1 MSSAIYA
8 KDKKENESMNRDAIV
23 ELAKEKPFLREHL
36 FTRGFLMT
44 DAQQDGSAYPFYNSW
59 KHYTLD
65 NYHFYVHP
73 KQTAFFAKSEKV
85 DCFMLG
91 HAYNPFTMEI
101 DEQQILQKMTDVTD
115 QERINILNQLTGVF
129 TIGWIEQDKL
139 TLVSDCAGMQVVY
152 YGMIGGKVYAS
163 THMQL
168 IGDLCNLKMSEY
180 VQELVAYRH
189 YHYYGAFLPGDLSAY
204 DELKRI
210 VPNTIVTYQSGVFS
224 VHRFYPVKPL
234 HMSTSNEEYLKTIEQ
249 ISDIMHRSMEL
260 IALKWKKP
268 AISLSGGMD
277 SKGTLAAANGL
288 YDRFRCF
295 SYISIPGE
303 QIDAEAAHKICEAI
317 HVVHKIDI
325 ISDQNEDFDQI
336 ENLAVMLQHNYGDIG
351 ALNSNDIRKRVFYLQ
366 TQNCDFD
373 VEVKSWVSEIGRANY
388 YKKFGFK
395 KMPRRLSPRQMTTM
409 YKFFLENRQLVRQ
422 TDSVF
427 KDYINKTAFD
437 EILNYD
443 SSDMFLWEMRYGSWG
458 GQVITCEQKFSFD
471 ITIPYN
477 NRLLLELFLSTP
489 LEKRVS
495 DQVHYDLIRH
505 LNPAIDATGITIT
518 NYNETRARMYKEK
531 LYYLVHTHLPI

>member
-1 MSSAIYA
+1 VNC
-8 KDKKENESMNRDAIV
+8 EAIV
-23 ELAKEKPFLREHL
+23 ELAKEKPFLQEHL

-44 DAQQDGSAYPFYNSW
+44 DVQQDESGYPFYNRW
-59 KHYTLD
+59 KHHTLG

-85 DCFMLG
+85 SSFLLG

-101 DEQQILQKMTDVTD
+101 DEKQILQRMTDVAE
-115 QERINILNQLTGVF
+115 QERITILNQLTGVF
-129 TIGWIEQDKL
+129 TIGWIEQGKL
-139 TLVSDCAGMQVVY
+139 TLVSDCAGMQIAY
-152 YGMIGGKVYAS
+152 YGIIGGKVYLS

-168 IGDLCNLKMSEY
+168 IGDLCNLKESEY

-204 DELKRI
+204 NELKRI
-210 VPNTIVTYQSGVFS
+210 VPNTIVTYQNSAFS
-224 VHRFYPVKPL
+224 VQRFYPIRPL
-234 HMSTSNEEYLKTIEQ
+234 HICTTDKEYLETIKQ
-249 ISDIMHRSMEL
+249 ISSIMHRSMEL
-260 IALKWKKP
+260 IALKWEKP
-268 AISLSGGMD
+268 AISLTGGMD

-325 ISDQNEDFDQI
+325 VPDRNEDLDLI
-336 ENLAVMLQHNYGDIG
+336 EDLAVVLQHNYGNIG
-351 ALNSNDIRKRVFYLQ
+351 TLNSNDIRKRVFYLQ
-366 TQNCDFD
+366 KQNCDFD
-373 VEVKSWVSEIGRANY
+373 IEVKSWVSEIGRANY

-409 YKFFLENRQLVRQ
+409 YKFFLGNRQLVRQ

-427 KDYINKTAFD
+427 KDYINKIAFD
-437 EILNYD
+437 GIQNYD
-443 SSDMFLWEMRYGSWG
+443 PSDMFLWEMRYGGWG

-477 NRLLLELFLSTP
+477 NRLLLELLLSTP
-489 LEKRVS
+489 LEKRIS
-495 DQVHYDLIRH
+495 DQVHYDLIRY

-518 NYNETRARMYKEK
+518 NYNETRSRMYKEK
-531 LYYLVHTHLPI
+531 IYYLVHTHLPI